1 MSDSN
6 RYHAEFFET
15 FDEIRRI
22 AGEEL
27 TKKILEMITMRHGG
41 QQIRVPDPHDLWLEE
56 RDRQICNKFNGIN
69 HDELGLLYGLSVTQ
83 VRRIVVGKRR

>member
-15 FDEIRRI
+15 FEEIRQVV
-22 AGEEL
+22 GDDH
-27 TKKILEMITMRHGG
+27 TKKILEIITMRHGG

-56 RDRQICNKFNGIN
+56 RDRQICDKFNGVN
-69 HDELGLLYGLSVTQ
+69 HQELAILYVLSPTQ
-83 VRRIVVGKRR
+83 IRRIVVGKRR